1 MRALLPSDAIS
12 PKITNT
18 VTHTATM
25 AMGKM
30 KNWRTRKGVVW
41 RSGASSVSGP
51 GGGACS
57 SGGVMRGEY
66 RPEIGGESNG
76 HPATGLRSGY

>member
-1 MRALLPSDAIS
+1 MR

-41 RSGASSVSGP
+41 RGAAAGSASRGSVGVSVPSITRQYLRPGP
-51 GGGACS
+51 R
-57 SGGVMRGEY
+57 V
-66 RPEIGGESNG
+66 
-76 HPATGLRSGY
+76 